1 MLPSNPTKHPIGE
14 SSDPENLNSLKH
26 ADELMEKGGL
36 ASKDRD
42 YAEASESLCPGVVS
56 CADIL
61 TIATRD
67 SVVLSGGPGWQV
79 ETGRMDSLT
88 ASKTAANNDI
98 PGPNSDVQTLVSKFQ
113 DAGLELNDM
122 VTLSGAHT
130 MGIYMMC

>member
-1 MLPSNPTKHPIGE
+1 MS
-14 SSDPENLNSLKH
+14 
-26 ADELMEKGGL
+26 
-36 ASKDRD
+36 
-42 YAEASESLCPGVVS
+42 SESLPLNRRALYPS
-56 CADIL
+56 SNSPIFDSDITL
-61 TIATRD
+61 FLFRTISVGKCSRD

-113 DAGLELNDM
+113 AARLELNDM

-130 MGIYMMC
+130 MGKARCTTFISRLNGI

>member
-1 MLPSNPTKHPIGE
+1 MLPSNPTKHPIGK

-42 YAEASESLCPGVVS
+42 YAEASDCYSRALE
-56 CADIL
+56 I
-61 TIATRD
+61 RD

-79 ETGRMDSLT
+79 ETSRMDSLT

-113 DAGLELNDM
+113 DA
-122 VTLSGAHT
+122 
-130 MGIYMMC
+130 